1 MRVCVL
7 GAGAWGTSLALL
19 LAKKGIEVTLW
30 CNTAELYEEIKRNA
44 ENTVYLPGYKLP
56 NKVALALDPLTVL
69 ENVYIIVVA
78 IPGKYLGAAARE
90 FAGHLDNQMTVVSV
104 VKGIEPN
111 ESLTM
116 SELLQK
122 HWSLDES
129 RISVLSGPNFA
140 KEVASRMPSAA
151 VVASKNCDLTQ
162 SVQQLFSTAYFRV
175 YRSSDVKGVEMG
187 GVLKNVVAIGAGII
201 EGLGY
206 GDNTKA
212 ALIVRGLEESKRLFA
227 KMGCSEKT
235 LVGLSCLGDMV
246 ATCSS
251 PLSRNKRFG
260 YLIGKG
266 ENPLEA
272 RNTISPDGQAIEG
285 LESLEGLLKLAKAL
299 GVELPIA
306 EEISEVTSGST
317 IPLKAVRRLM
327 TRELKAEYL

>member
-7 GAGAWGTSLALL
+7 GAGAWGTSLTLL

-30 CNTAELYEEIKRNA
+30 CNTPELYDEIKRNS
-44 ENTVYLPGYKLP
+44 ENTMYLPGYKLP
-56 NKVALALDPLTVL
+56 NTVALALDLLTVL
-69 ENVYIIVVA
+69 ENVNIIVVA

-151 VVASKNCDLTQ
+151 VVASKNRDLTQ

-212 ALIVRGLEESKRLFA
+212 ALIVRGLEESKRLFMR
-227 KMGCSEKT
+227 MGCSEKT

-260 YLIGKG
+260 FLIGQGK
-266 ENPLEA
+266 NPLEA
-272 RNTISPDGQAIEG
+272 RNAISPDGQAIEG
-285 LESLEGLLKLAKAL
+285 LESLEGLLKLASAL

-306 EEISEVTSGST
+306 EEISAVTSGST
-317 IPLKAVRRLM
+317 TPLRAVRRLM
-327 TRELKAEYL
+327 RRELKAE

>member
-7 GAGAWGTSLALL
+7 GAGAWGTSLTLL

-30 CNTAELYEEIKRNA
+30 CNTPELYGEIKRNA
-44 ENTVYLPGYKLP
+44 ENTMYLPGYKLP
-56 NKVALALDPLTVL
+56 NTVALALDPLTVL
-69 ENVYIIVVA
+69 ENVNIIVAA

-212 ALIVRGLEESKRLFA
+212 ALIVRGLEESKRLFMR
-227 KMGCSEKT
+227 MGCSEKT

-260 YLIGKG
+260 FLIGQG
-266 ENPLEA
+266 MNPSEA

-285 LESLEGLLKLAKAL
+285 LESLEGLLKLASAL

-306 EEISEVTSGST
+306 EEISAVTSGST
-317 IPLKAVRRLM
+317 TPLRAVRRLM
-327 TRELKAEYL
+327 RRELKAE